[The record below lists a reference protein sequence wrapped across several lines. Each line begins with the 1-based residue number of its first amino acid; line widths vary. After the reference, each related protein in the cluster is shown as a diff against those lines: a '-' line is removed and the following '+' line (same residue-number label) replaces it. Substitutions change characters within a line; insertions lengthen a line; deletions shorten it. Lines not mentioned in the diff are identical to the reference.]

1 MEVEE
6 DDPVVAEFDVVLDSN
21 PDLQLHLLQYPLR
34 PCYRPYGDEGELT
47 AVRMQAGR
55 VEMDYQLK
63 QDSGNFAKNGGK
75 DTSATHTL
83 TGTAVPMMTNYC
95 VGLVKDQVLHLTPV
109 DTAFQVRPSFQY
121 LTAKEKPEERVEL
134 QAKVGRK
141 RPTPRKKPTETWT
154 SLDFRSSTDP
164 ESDLIL
170 DQLTSSKA
178 ESMHVDGEMAANEYI
193 DLLLP
198 EQKAMKGQLERIHS
212 KDWRIQ
218 IEEILGVLKTG
229 VSPQTILTFLK
240 LPPSVSTAEA
250 IRVIEEKAKSP

>member
-1 MEVEE
+1 
-6 DDPVVAEFDVVLDSN
+6 
-21 PDLQLHLLQYPLR
+21 
-34 PCYRPYGDEGELT
+34 
-47 AVRMQAGR
+47 
-55 VEMDYQLK
+55 
-63 QDSGNFAKNGGK
+63 
-75 DTSATHTL
+75 
-83 TGTAVPMMTNYC
+83 
-95 VGLVKDQVLHLTPV
+95 
-109 DTAFQVRPSFQY
+109 
-121 LTAKEKPEERVEL
+121 
-134 QAKVGRK
+134 
-141 RPTPRKKPTETWT
+141 
-154 SLDFRSSTDP
+154 
-164 ESDLIL
+164 
-170 DQLTSSKA
+170 LTSSKA